1 MTIRTDGS
9 LIFDFEVSC
18 RNTPERTLAKALA
31 MLKSWRFTLLTL
43 FGICTLI
50 YYFGELVDFAGWK
63 ALRWEFFYEVHDT
76 HRLLFLAPII
86 YAGYF
91 FGTKEAI
98 TVTIA
103 SLIVFLPRAIF
114 VSPFSD
120 AALRAILFAIA
131 IGGVGFLI
139 ATMRDKLQSLTRVEP
154 LVRNERDDGIG
165 TQKGIEDGVFTAGTL
180 EIDLPR
186 RLIKHRGQIVKLTPI
201 EYGILSCLVR
211 DAGKVTSHAELVRC
225 VWGPEYGKQSEY
237 LHTFVWQLRHK
248 MEDDPSNPQFIVTER
263 GVGYRFVI
271 PEQRSPKPTA

>member
-1 MTIRTDGS
+1 MIRTDRS

-18 RNTPERTLAKALA
+18 RNALA

-50 YYFGELVDFAGWK
+50 YYFGQLVDFAGWK

-76 HRLLFLAPII
+76 HRLLFLVPII

-98 TVTIA
+98 IVTIA
-103 SLIVFLPRAIF
+103 SLIAFLPRAIF
-114 VSPFSD
+114 ASPFPD
-120 AALRAILFAIA
+120 AVLRAILSTIA

-139 ATMRDKLQSLTRVEP
+139 AMMRDEP
-154 LVRNERDDGIG
+154 LVRNEGDDGIG
-165 TQKGIEDGVFTAGTL
+165 TREGIEDGVFTAGTL

-186 RLIKHRGQIVKLTPI
+186 RLIKHRGQIVKLTPT
-201 EYGILSCLVR
+201 EYEILSCLVR
-211 DAGKVTSHAELVRC
+211 GAGKVLSHAELVRC
-225 VWGPEYGKQSEY
+225 VWGPEYGHQPDY
-237 LHTFVWQLRHK
+237 LHTFLWQLRHK
-248 MEDDPSNPQFIVTER
+248 IEDDPSNPQFIVTER

-271 PEQRSPKPTA
+271 PE